1 MIRIFRIESVWLIAI
16 LAVFWFPMKLG
27 AQSNGVDVV
36 IHLRG
41 VDESKISLM
50 ALNEARLFKPII
62 EVDGIRNGEKTTL
75 QVPRQYLPGE
85 FVLRFDYKE
94 QPGSTPYPSE
104 KSCFIA
110 DQSWELYVQ
119 PQYCNDN
126 DSTWFQEGEKENT
139 AFMDFSSQS
148 AEKLEEISLL
158 RDLLLH
164 YDDSG
169 SNLYKECIREY
180 EKRRKSYN
188 QWVNERIGKDEN
200 LFVSTLY
207 PFHYISPTQWKG
219 SEQDRLNHLI
229 DHYLDE
235 MDFSNPMVIRTA
247 RMGQWMDNY
256 VNLYGRMATTLS
268 LRDSLFSLAGFR
280 AIEKAKK
287 GNPQVYGWMVDYFY
301 RGYETNGIDAGMK
314 VLEPYLDDPN
324 CLTNKRKEINRRLK
338 GMETLVPGRPAPEI
352 SMKDNDGSTFLLSA
366 FNPGTPY
373 TLLLF
378 WSAGCSHCVEM
389 VEKIYPWSMDPAVK
403 DKMTVVAI
411 SLDEKEEE
419 LKALEKKKS
428 GLTGWKHL
436 HAPGGVNSKVA
447 IDYFVLATPVMVV
460 VDNHT
465 ATITGTPGTFEF
477 LKALIR

>member
-1 MIRIFRIESVWLIAI
+1 MTRIFRIQSVLLTAI
-16 LAVFWFPMKLG
+16 LAIFWFPTKLG
-27 AQSNGVDVV
+27 AQSNEVDVV

-41 VDESKISLM
+41 VDESKISLL
-50 ALNEARLFKPII
+50 ALNQARLFKPII
-62 EVDGIRNGEKTTL
+62 EVNGIRNGEKTTL
-75 QVPRQYLPGE
+75 RVPRQYLPGE

-94 QPGSTPYPSE
+94 NPGSTSYPSE

-110 DQSWELYVQ
+110 DQGWELFVQ
-119 PQYCNDN
+119 PQYCNN
-126 DSTWFQEGEKENT
+126 SDSTWFQEGEKENS

-148 AEKLEEISLL
+148 AEQLEKISLL
-158 RDLLLH
+158 QNLLLR

-169 SNLYKECIREY
+169 SNLFNECIREY

-188 QWVNERIGKDEN
+188 QWINECIGRDET

-207 PFHYISPTQWKG
+207 LFHYIPPTRWEG
-219 SEQDRLNHLI
+219 SEQDRLSHLI
-229 DHYLDE
+229 DHYFDE

-256 VNLYGRMATTLS
+256 VNLYGRMATSLS

-301 RGYETNGIDAGMK
+301 RGYETNGINAGMK
-314 VLEPYLDDPN
+314 VLEPYLNDPD
-324 CLTNKRKEINRRLK
+324 CLTNKRMEINRRLK

-352 SMKDNDGSTFLLSA
+352 SMKDSEGKTFLLST
-366 FNPGTPY
+366 FNPETPY

-403 DKMTVVAI
+403 DKITVVAI
-411 SLDEKEEE
+411 SLDETEEE

-465 ATITGTPGTFEF
+465 ARITGTPDTFEY